1 MRKRMPATIGSASTL
16 GPTAMG
22 GRGMGS
28 CGRIVAICTLVLAAV
43 ILATTSSADVA
54 ETYVKLGNGGC
65 RTPQGT
71 MGNYATVRDVSFN
84 QCRQYCDEA
93 PRHNKRCWGIE
104 YHAPSRTCE
113 LHTKEIDHASG
124 SGSSVCYKNICTGN
138 GKLC

>member
-1 MRKRMPATIGSASTL
+1 MRKLMSATINSTSTP
-16 GPTAMG
+16 GPAAMV

-28 CGRIVAICTLVLAAV
+28 WWKIVAVCALALASV
-43 ILATTSSADVA
+43 IPAGPISADVA

-71 MGNYATVRDVSFN
+71 MGNYVTVRDVSFN

-93 PRHNKRCWGIE
+93 PRHDKRCWGIE
-104 YHAPSRTCE
+104 YHAPSRYCE

-124 SGSSVCYKNICTGN
+124 SGPSVCYKNICTGS
-138 GKLC
+138 GKAC